1 MLHDLLPPLLI
12 LAFEEAPTETAQ
24 EAPSML
30 PLMLAIGAIF
40 WFVMIMP
47 ERKNRKKREALLSE
61 LKKGDKVMMKSGL
74 YGSIAQVQ
82 EDVVTLQV
90 SDGVRM
96 KFAREAIQSLVEE
109 PSAKEESAKS

>member
-1 MLHDLLPPLLI
+1 MLHHFLSPLLL
-12 LAFEEAPTETAQ
+12 LAFEEVPPETTE

-40 WFVMIMP
+40 WFVMILP
-47 ERKNRKKREALLSE
+47 ERKNRKKREELLSQ

-109 PSAKEESAKS
+109 PSSKDEPAKS

>member
-1 MLHDLLPPLLI
+1 MLHDFLSPLL
-12 LAFEEAPTETAQ
+12 LLVLEEVPAETTE

-47 ERKNRKKREALLSE
+47 ERKNRKKREELMSN

-109 PSAKEESAKS
+109 PGSKDDSAKS

>member
-1 MLHDLLPPLLI
+1 MLQDLLSPLLI
-12 LAFEEAPTETAQ
+12 LALEDVPSTTTE

-40 WFVMIMP
+40 WFVMILP
-47 ERKNRKKREALLSE
+47 ERKNRKKREELLSQ

-109 PSAKEESAKS
+109 PSSKDEPAKS